1 MDRVQG
7 TLSGNETNV
16 DAQQLLEEME
26 QKEEQLRL
34 AAEFGQNLLEK
45 NQAMQDEKA
54 DREAQLAAA
63 IAALED
69 NEYRIRELSTNSD
82 RLGDEARERDGQL
95 REARDSLQHQQQV
108 LEERLAAVAATD
120 QADAAAAAQLAVD
133 REKARAAVEI
143 ERLQRQAQEI
153 RQQEA
158 ETRLAREMEETERI
172 EAQKQKR
179 ASEKQVQLV
188 QEAMQAQNDDFKRL
202 AAKLEAEQARAA
214 AITNEDE
221 RKHQEIVDLQT
232 KLASMERQLAEARTA
247 SSIGGSETFL
257 EEIPSADA
265 RGDRGKKADATPV
278 AVPRHTGSLME
289 DLGGPDVRNLF
300 STKSDSLVSLSPSG
314 EVDQTL
320 SNAASSAAAVL
331 TRSVFVNFLSANS
344 TEDTVR
350 AAFGVH
356 GPINTVELMRKKGQV
371 RGKFAYIEYA
381 EAVAATRAIA
391 ATAVDLDGVALTVL
405 PRKPKAEPKKKG
417 IGRPQGA
424 QLVMKCLGAGAAP
437 TAAHTEHGDSAAAA
451 QHARG
456 RHVTQ
461 GATKPAK
468 EPAHATV
475 AVGIAAGN
483 VATSNGQ
490 RASIS
495 LAKGGGGGSK
505 PRVAG
510 PLVSK
515 ENHPAAVDHSSKP
528 GRNGKGRR
536 GGSKQSAGNDGS
548 KRRDTHSD
556 GSRRNRPQ
564 TGAAPRRVVKQS
576 PLNVGITSMTLSADG
591 MIQAARATYGEPT
604 AAARP
609 SLSTREIGSLRLS
622 APVESAG
629 ANRASLP
636 TGTHDGSSTFATK
649 RAGSTRSQQRAA
661 VNARVRT
668 SAPSNAPN
676 ERKQETIR
684 IRVKLQQSP
693 GESNQRRIVTNT
705 SCTD

>member
-7 TLSGNETNV
+7 TLSGDETNV

-82 RLGDEARERDGQL
+82 RLGDEARERDSQL
-95 REARDSLQHQQQV
+95 REARDLLQQQQQV
-108 LEERLAAVAATD
+108 LEERLTAVAATD
-120 QADAAAAAQLAVD
+120 LADAAAAAQLAVD

-188 QEAMQAQNDDFKRL
+188 QEAMKAQNDDFKRL

-214 AITNEDE
+214 AIASEDE
-221 RKHQEIVDLQT
+221 RKYLEIVDLQT

-257 EEIPSADA
+257 EEFPSADA
-265 RGDRGKKADATPV
+265 RDDRGKKADAISV
-278 AVPRHTGSLME
+278 AVPRQTGSLLE
-289 DLGGPDVRNLF
+289 DLGSPDVRNLF
-300 STKSDSLVSLSPSG
+300 STNSDSSVSSSPSNPD
-314 EVDQTL
+314 EVDQTV
-320 SNAASSAAAVL
+320 SNATSSAAAVL
-331 TRSVFVNFLSANS
+331 IRWVFVNKISTNS

-356 GPINTVELMRKKGQV
+356 GRINAVELTRRKGQV
-371 RGKFAYIEYA
+371 RGQFAYIEYA
-381 EAVAATRAIA
+381 EAVAAARAIA
-391 ATAVDLDGVALTVL
+391 AAAVDLDGVALTVL
-405 PRKPKAEPKKKG
+405 LRKPKAEPKKKG
-417 IGRPQGA
+417 TGRPQGA
-424 QLVMKCLGAGAAP
+424 QLVVKLLGAGAAP
-437 TAAHTEHGDSAAAA
+437 TTAHTERGDSAAAA
-451 QHARG
+451 QHTRG

-461 GATKPAK
+461 RATKSAK
-468 EPAHATV
+468 EPARAAP

-490 RASIS
+490 RASIR
-495 LAKGGGGGSK
+495 LTKGGGGGSK

-515 ENHPAAVDHSSKP
+515 ENHPAAVDHFSKH

-548 KRRDTHSD
+548 KRRDTNSD
-556 GSRRNRPQ
+556 GPRRNRPQ
-564 TGAAPRRVVKQS
+564 RGVAPQRVEKQS
-576 PLNVGITSMTLSADG
+576 PLNAGIASITLSADG
-591 MIQAARATYGEPT
+591 KIAARAAYGEPT

-609 SLSTREIGSLRLS
+609 PLSTMEIGSLRLS

-629 ANRASLP
+629 ANQANLP
-636 TGTHDGSSTFATK
+636 TGTHDGSCTFATK
-649 RAGSTRSQQRAA
+649 SAGSTLSQQRTAA
-661 VNARVRT
+661 NARART

-676 ERKQETIR
+676 ERKQETVR
-684 IRVKLQQSP
+684 IKVKLQQSP
-693 GESNQRRIVTNT
+693 GKSNQRRIVTHT
-705 SCTD
+705 TD